1 MTVVDGPVDKSSAFA
16 MGKPGEKRIGIC
28 FCWSSPI
35 SNLKSSYQVQI
46 DLIDENA
53 FSLLDSHSSGHN

>member
-1 MTVVDGPVDKSSAFA
+1 MVDGPVDKSSAFA
-16 MGKPGEKRIGIC
+16 MGRLREKRIGIC

-35 SNLKSSYQVQI
+35 SNLKNSYQVQI

-53 FSLLDSHSSGHN
+53 FSLLDSLSSGHN